1 MFISY
6 FLLLFVFNLLLEDG
20 GIIETQVLLETE
32 EESEL
37 RAVDCSSPPYLH
49 LRYGKKARWRERA

>member
-1 MFISY
+1 M
-6 FLLLFVFNLLLEDG
+6 NG

-49 LRYGKKARWRERA
+49 LRCMERRQGGEKELDNDHDGP